1 MFPPG
6 RLLNRKSRGR
16 ALPLPA
22 AWRVAREEEEEGG
35 AVRCW
40 SHVGKRLRQENACPW
55 WVGVIRSSEGTAG
68 YFYTD
73 FSININQVHVKYM
86 RE

>member
-1 MFPPG
+1 MHPEG
-6 RLLNRKSRGR
+6 RGLAHSMCPASREGR
-16 ALPLPA
+16 G
-22 AWRVAREEEEEGG
+22 REEEEEGG

-40 SHVGKRLRQENACPW
+40 SHVGKCCARRMHALGGSVSSGALRAQP
-55 WVGVIRSSEGTAG
+55 G

-73 FSININQVHVKYM
+73 FSININQVRVKYM